1 MVARLC
7 QCFFCVFIS
16 LLKLIIWTLL
26 IDPPNNFPKLRCG
39 QWLRDILTTEVKVC
53 EAEGGMTEVAV
64 ESVVHVLGTC
74 SLRRKLP
81 ALILVLWYSPK
92 DSTTNPRPTKGVP
105 SC

>member
-1 MVARLC
+1 
-7 QCFFCVFIS
+7 
-16 LLKLIIWTLL
+16 
-26 IDPPNNFPKLRCG
+26 
-39 QWLRDILTTEVKVC
+39 
-53 EAEGGMTEVAV
+53 MTEVAV